1 MKLHLGCGERYLEG
15 YIHVDIADFDHIDYR
30 SSVDKLDM
38 FEDDSCELIYA
49 SHVLEYFD
57 IEEAIN
63 VLSEWHRVLENKG
76 TLRLAVPNIE
86 KLIEVYKKTDDLN
99 RILGPLY
106 GKWEIGNAKDYIYH
120 KNVYDIKSLTSLLTE
135 VGYKDIRPWAWN
147 EILPEEYDDHSKAYY
162 PHMDFDNG
170 IHVSLNIECSK

>member
-15 YIHVDIADFDHIDYR
+15 YIHIDIADFDHIDYR

-38 FEDDSCELIYA
+38 IEDESCELIYA

-99 RILGPLY
+99 KILGPLY
-106 GKWEIGNAKDYIYH
+106 GKWELDNAKDNIYH
-120 KNVYDIKSLTSLLTE
+120 KTVYDIKNLTALLTE
-135 VGYKDIRPWAWN
+135 VGFKDIKPWSWN